1 MRIFTTLIS
10 TMKNSLLFLISF
22 LSFGSLFGQ
31 AYFLNGSATA
41 IGNDCYQLTPAIGT
55 QNGTVWYANQIDLN
69 QPFDLSFEMFLGFT
83 DVNGADG
90 MCFVLHTQ
98 GTTAIGA
105 SGGGMGYL
113 NFGTSLAVEFDT
125 YQNSA
130 DYSDPT
136 YDHIAIQSNG
146 NVNHNLAGNLAGP
159 VQMNATNANT
169 EDGQNHPVRIVWE
182 PSTQLFS
189 VYFECVLRLQTT
201 IDITNSI
208 FGGQNMVN
216 WGFTAGTGGLS
227 NIQTVCLTPDIL
239 NTTNDV
245 TICPGAAAVL
255 TISGAD
261 VNGTFDWSPTTAL
274 STSTGPSPVAN
285 PDTSTT
291 YHVIYTDLCGITSE
305 QDFIVTVEPLT
316 IEATALSDIN
326 CANPL
331 TTINSV
337 SNINGVTFMWIT
349 SGGNFTTGTNAFTV
363 GVDAPG
369 LYSVITDYQGICQA
383 IDTITIV
390 ADFSDFQIITGGTQQ
405 LNCNNPNGSL
415 SAMVNGFP
423 NAAFNWTTTNGTIN
437 GGSTTSSINVADAG
451 IYVVNATLNNN
462 CFDTATITVTADFDI
477 PTVNLSCFSGL
488 NCITPSVS
496 ISSATNA
503 STPVYIWTG
512 PGIQSGQSSSTI
524 TIDAAGTYALNVTD
538 NVNGCESSANIS
550 IAENF
555 TTPSVSIGIQDT
567 LSCLNPVIPILNVA
581 VNNSNDYSLAWSTID
596 GFLVD
601 GINSLNPNVSVSGDY
616 SVIATDNTSGCT
628 DTENVFISE
637 SSSSQFAIEMVQY
650 PTIVTVTDGDLLN
663 PCWTPFLPGLGQSE
677 LFSLLNTY
685 DLNIYNRWGALVFE
699 ASTPSVYCPVNDELS
714 QGTYFYTLVLSS
726 VCGGVENY
734 QVSGTFLVK

>member
-1 MRIFTTLIS
+1 MKKIFFSIFT
-10 TMKNSLLFLISF
+10 FFSF
-22 LSFGSLFGQ
+22 SAVLGQ
-31 AYFLNGSATA
+31 AYFLNGAAIAT
-41 IGNDCYQLTPAIGT
+41 GNDCYQLTPAIST
-55 QNGTVWYANQIDLN
+55 QNGTVWYADQIDLN
-69 QPFDLSFEMFLGFT
+69 QPFDLSFEMLLGYT

-90 MCFVLHTQ
+90 ICFVLHTQ

-105 SGGGMGYL
+105 TGGGMGYL

-125 YQNSA
+125 YQNFA

-201 IDITNSI
+201 IDISNAI

-239 NTTNDV
+239 NTSNDV

-261 VNGTFDWSPTTAL
+261 INGTFNWSPTTAL
-274 STSTGPSPVAN
+274 STSTGASPVAN

-291 YHVIYTDLCGITSE
+291 YHVIYTDLCGIISE

-326 CANPL
+326 CANPQ

-349 SGGNFTTGTNAFTV
+349 SDGNFISGTSAFSATV
-363 GVDAPG
+363 NSPG
-369 LYSVITDYQGICQA
+369 FYSILTDYQGICQA
-383 IDTITIV
+383 MDTLTIV
-390 ADFSDFQIITGGTQQ
+390 ADYSDFQIITGGTQQ

-437 GGSTTSSINVADAG
+437 GGSTTPSINVADAG

-462 CFDTATITVTADFDI
+462 CFDTETITVPANFDI

-488 NCITPSVS
+488 NCITQSVS

-503 STPVYIWTG
+503 STPVYTWTG

-524 TIDAAGTYALNVTD
+524 TIDAAGTYALTVTD

-550 IAENF
+550 VAENI
-555 TTPSVSIGIQDT
+555 TIPSVTIGVQDT
-567 LSCLNPVIPILNVA
+567 LNCLHPVIPILNVV
-581 VNNSNDYSLAWSTID
+581 VNNSNDYSLAWSTLD

-601 GINSLNPNVSVSGDY
+601 GINGINPNVSATGEY
-616 SVIATDNTSGCT
+616 FVIATDNASGCT
-628 DTENVFISE
+628 DSQIIFIPE
-637 SSSSQFAIEMVQY
+637 SSSSQFAIDLVQY

-663 PCWTPFLPGLGQSE
+663 PCWTPFLPGLAQSE
-677 LFSLLNTY
+677 LYSLLNTF
-685 DLNIYNRWGALVFE
+685 DLKIFNRWGELIFE
-699 ASTPSVYCPVNDELS
+699 TSTPEMFCPNKEELT

>member
-1 MRIFTTLIS
+1 V
-10 TMKNSLLFLISF
+10 
-22 LSFGSLFGQ
+22 G
-31 AYFLNGSATA
+31 
-41 IGNDCYQLTPAIGT
+41 
-55 QNGTVWYANQIDLN
+55 IDS
-69 QPFDLSFEMFLGFT
+69 PGF
-83 DVNGADG
+83 
-90 MCFVLHTQ
+90 
-98 GTTAIGA
+98 
-105 SGGGMGYL
+105 
-113 NFGTSLAVEFDT
+113 
-125 YQNSA
+125 
-130 DYSDPT
+130 
-136 YDHIAIQSNG
+136 
-146 NVNHNLAGNLAGP
+146 
-159 VQMNATNANT
+159 
-169 EDGQNHPVRIVWE
+169 
-182 PSTQLFS
+182 
-189 VYFECVLRLQTT
+189 
-201 IDITNSI
+201 
-208 FGGQNMVN
+208 
-216 WGFTAGTGGLS
+216 
-227 NIQTVCLTPDIL
+227 
-239 NTTNDV
+239 
-245 TICPGAAAVL
+245 
-255 TISGAD
+255 
-261 VNGTFDWSPTTAL
+261 
-274 STSTGPSPVAN
+274 
-285 PDTSTT
+285 
-291 YHVIYTDLCGITSE
+291 
-305 QDFIVTVEPLT
+305 
-316 IEATALSDIN
+316 
-326 CANPL
+326 
-331 TTINSV
+331 
-337 SNINGVTFMWIT
+337 
-349 SGGNFTTGTNAFTV
+349 
-363 GVDAPG
+363 
-369 LYSVITDYQGICQA
+369 YSVLTDYQGICQA
-383 IDTITIV
+383 MDTLTVV
-390 ADFSDFQIITGGTQQ
+390 ADYSDFQIITGGTQQ

-437 GGSTTSSINVADAG
+437 GGSTTPSVNVADAG
-451 IYVVNATLNNN
+451 VYIVNATLNNN
-462 CFDTATITVTADFDI
+462 CFDTETITVLANFDI

-503 STPVYIWTG
+503 STPVYTWTG

-524 TIDAAGTYALNVTD
+524 IIDAAGTYALNVTD

-601 GINSLNPNVSVSGDY
+601 GINSLNPSVSVTGDY

-637 SSSSQFAIEMVQY
+637 SSSSQFAIELVQY

-699 ASTPSVYCPVNDELS
+699 ASRPSVYCPVNDELS